1 MTLED
6 KNLLIQLSQLGI
18 QKLAQDASR
27 ALDAVTVDAEP
38 EAPAEPQEDVTHDEA

>member
-27 ALDAVTVDAEP
+27 ALDAVTVDEP
-38 EAPAEPQEDVTHDEA
+38 EAPAEPEKDAPHDEA

>member
-6 KNLLIQLSQLGI
+6 KNLLTQLSQLGL

-27 ALDAVTVDAEP
+27 ALDAVTVDEP
-38 EAPAEPQEDVTHDEA
+38 EAPAEPEKDAPHDEA

>member
-1 MTLED
+1 MTQDD

-27 ALDAVTVDAEP
+27 ALDAVTVDEP
-38 EAPAEPQEDVTHDEA
+38 EAPAEPQEDATHDEA

>member
-1 MTLED
+1 MTQDD
-6 KNLLIQLSQLGI
+6 KNLLIQLSQLGL

-38 EAPAEPQEDVTHDEA
+38 EAEPQEDATHDKA

>member
-1 MTLED
+1 MTQDD

-27 ALDAVTVDAEP
+27 ARDAVAVDEP
-38 EAPAEPQEDVTHDEA
+38 EAPAAPERDAPHDEA

>member
-1 MTLED
+1 MTQDD

-27 ALDAVTVDAEP
+27 ILDAVTVDEP
-38 EAPAEPQEDVTHDEA
+38 EAPAEPEKDATHDEA

>member
-18 QKLAQDASR
+18 QKLAEDASR
-27 ALDAVTVDAEP
+27 ALDAVTVDEP
-38 EAPAEPQEDVTHDEA
+38 EAPAEPEKDAPHDEA

>member
-18 QKLAQDASR
+18 QKLAADASR
-27 ALDAVTVDAEP
+27 ALDAVTVDEP
-38 EAPAEPQEDVTHDEA
+38 EAPAEPQEDAPHDEA